1 MKKHTHLL
9 IALLILSLFLG
20 ACQAGPSDQTAEEN
34 SERSTEQTSGSDA
47 AEIETAYP
55 AEEDQAVQATP
66 DMDEAYPITD
76 EDLEMLHKTWETTM
90 VLEDG
95 IVQDPIVQTLQF
107 NADGTYE
114 MTTESDTN
122 TGNWTARLSTQE
134 SVIILTE
141 DTGETQTFEIIELT
155 ENLLILQSWRET
167 IQVEQQFQ
175 PAE

>member
-1 MKKHTHLL
+1 
-9 IALLILSLFLG
+9 
-20 ACQAGPSDQTAEEN
+20 
-34 SERSTEQTSGSDA
+34 
-47 AEIETAYP
+47 
-55 AEEDQAVQATP
+55 
-66 DMDEAYPITD
+66 
-76 EDLEMLHKTWETTM
+76 M
-90 VLEDG
+90 VVEDG

-175 PAE
+175 PVE

>member
-1 MKKHTHLL
+1 MKKHYQLL
-9 IALLILSLFLG
+9 IALLLFSLVLG
-20 ACQAGPSDQTAEEN
+20 ACQTPPADQTTEED
-34 SERSTEQTSGSDA
+34 SERSAEQTPGSDS

-55 AEEDQAVQATP
+55 AGEGQAVQGPA
-66 DMDEAYPITD
+66 DIDLAYPVTE
-76 EDLEMLHKTWETTM
+76 EDLELLHKTWETTM